1 MRARFYGCIQVV
13 ENVGYLIAAPILQ
26 SAWAKGLE
34 LQHQWLGLPFM
45 VAAVCHLLWT
55 GSTPHR
61 LILTGP
67 VRDRISDI
75 FVCFARPPSST
86 SDPDI

>member
-1 MRARFYGCIQVV
+1 MAVFAAGFGLRVALLSFATSLAPTHMRARFYGCIQVV

-55 GSTPHR
+55 GSTPHY
-61 LILTGP
+61 T
-67 VRDRISDI
+67 D
-75 FVCFARPPSST
+75 
-86 SDPDI
+86 